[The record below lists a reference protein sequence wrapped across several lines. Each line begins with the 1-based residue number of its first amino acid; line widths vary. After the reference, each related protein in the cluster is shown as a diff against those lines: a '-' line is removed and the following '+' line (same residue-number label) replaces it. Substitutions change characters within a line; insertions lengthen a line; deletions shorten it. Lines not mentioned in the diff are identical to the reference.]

1 MDSSNP
7 KTLTVGTRGSLLAV
21 TQTNWV
27 IDRIR
32 EHNPGLE
39 VRVER
44 ISTRGDR
51 NPEAPLP
58 EVGQKGIFTQELEQ
72 ALADGRIDLAVHSAK
87 DLPQELPAGL
97 GIICVQPREDP
108 RDALV
113 SRSGCKLDDL
123 PPGAVLGTSSLRR
136 RAQLRLLR
144 PDLRFCMLRGNV
156 DTRIKKVRRGDC
168 EGTLLALAGL
178 RRAGLT
184 EHVAEA
190 LAVERMV
197 PAPAQGI
204 LAVEGR
210 TDDRRVRDVVRP
222 LHDADAD
229 LALVHER
236 LLVTELDG
244 GCSTPIG
251 ALLEIDR
258 DTVTLTAIV
267 AAPTGDR
274 SVRARHT
281 GPRSDVT
288 TVLHRVIDELLT
300 GGAAEIITAC
310 RLD

>member
-1 MDSSNP
+1 MHSSNP
-7 KTLTVGTRGSLLAV
+7 NTLTVGTRGSLLAV

-39 VRVER
+39 VRVEG

-72 ALADGRIDLAVHSAK
+72 ALSDGRIDLAVHSAK

-97 GIICVQPREDP
+97 GIICVPPREDP

-113 SRSGCKLDDL
+113 SRSGCSFDDL
-123 PPGAVLGTSSLRR
+123 PPAAVLGTSSLRR
-136 RAQLRLLR
+136 QAQLRLLR
-144 PDLRFCMLRGNV
+144 PDLQFCVLRGNV
-156 DTRIKKVRRGDC
+156 DTRIKKVQRGDC
-168 EGTLLALAGL
+168 EGTLLAMAGL
-178 RRAGLT
+178 RRVGLT

-210 TDDRRVRDVVRP
+210 ADDGRVRDIVQP
-222 LHDADAD
+222 LHDADGD
-229 LALVHER
+229 LALTHER
-236 LLVTELDG
+236 LLVAKLDG

-251 ALLEIDR
+251 ALLETDG
-258 DTVTLTAIV
+258 DTVTLTAVV
-267 AAPTGDR
+267 AAPDGDR
-274 SVRARHT
+274 AVRAKHT
-281 GPRSDVT
+281 GPRTETAAV
-288 TVLHRVIDELLT
+288 VQRVIDELVS
-300 GGAAEIITAC
+300 GDAAEIIDSC
-310 RLD
+310 RE